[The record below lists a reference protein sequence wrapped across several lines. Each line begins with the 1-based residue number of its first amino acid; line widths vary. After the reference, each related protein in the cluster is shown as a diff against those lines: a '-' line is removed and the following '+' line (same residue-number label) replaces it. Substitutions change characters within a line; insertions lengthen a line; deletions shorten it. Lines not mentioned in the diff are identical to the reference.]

1 MEKTT
6 THSNS
11 FSHNTNEYLDAYV
24 CILKEMICAMTN
36 AELSNSISHN
46 FIVQMIPHH
55 KAAIQMS
62 RNVLKYTTNCDI
74 ECIASNIIMAQTQS
88 IRDMEKALTCCSQ
101 KNNPRNDLCTYQK
114 HVEKIFQTMF
124 HRMQTAKSCNSID
137 CNFLWEMIPHHEGA
151 VAFSET
157 TLEYNIC
164 PELKPILQAIV
175 TSQKQGICQM
185 EELLRSLS
193 C

>member
-1 MEKTT
+1 MEKNIHT
-6 THSNS
+6 NS
-11 FSHNTNEYLDAYV
+11 FSHNTNDYLDAFS
-24 CILKEMICAMTN
+24 CILKEMICGMTT
-36 AELSNSISHN
+36 AKLSDSISHN

-74 ECIASNIIMAQTQS
+74 ECIASNIITEQTQS
-88 IRDMEKALTCCSQ
+88 IHNMEKALPCCQ
-101 KNNPRNDLCTYQK
+101 KKTNANNDLCTYQK
-114 HVEKIFQTMF
+114 QVEKIFQTMF
-124 HRMQTAKSCNSID
+124 RRMQTARSCNSID

-157 TLEYNIC
+157 TLEYCIC
-164 PELKPILQAIV
+164 PELTPILQAII
-175 TSQKQGICQM
+175 TSQKQGIRQM
-185 EELLRSLS
+185 EELLRCLS

>member
-1 MEKTT
+1 MERKTHT
-6 THSNS
+6 NS
-11 FSHNTNEYLDAYV
+11 FSHNTNDYLDAYT
-24 CILKEMICAMTN
+24 CILKEMICGMTT
-36 AELSNSISHN
+36 AELSDSISHN

-74 ECIASNIIMAQTQS
+74 ECIASNIIKEQTQS
-88 IRDMEKALTCCSQ
+88 ISNMEKALPCCRKRSNA
-101 KNNPRNDLCTYQK
+101 KNDVCAYQK
-114 HVEKIFQTMF
+114 QVEKIFQTMF
-124 HRMQTAKSCNSID
+124 CRMQTAKSCNSID

-151 VAFSET
+151 VEFSET
-157 TLEYNIC
+157 TLKYCIC
-164 PELKPILQAIV
+164 SELTPILQSII

-185 EELLRSLS
+185 KELLCSLS

>member
-1 MEKTT
+1 METKTHT
-6 THSNS
+6 NS
-11 FSHNTNEYLDAYV
+11 FSHNTNDYLDAYA
-24 CILKEMICAMTN
+24 CILKEMICGMTN
-36 AELSNSISHN
+36 AKLCDSISHN

-74 ECIASNIIMAQTQS
+74 ECIASNIITEQTQS
-88 IRDMEKALTCCSQ
+88 ICDMEKALPCCR
-101 KNNPRNDLCTYQK
+101 KKTNAKNDLCACQK
-114 HVEKIFQTMF
+114 QVDKIFRTMF
-124 HRMQTAKSCNSID
+124 QRMQTAKSCNSID

-151 VAFSET
+151 VAFAET
-157 TLEYNIC
+157 TLEYCIC
-164 PELKPILQAIV
+164 PELKPILQAII

-185 EELLRSLS
+185 KELLRCLS

>member
-1 MEKTT
+1 METCIHT
-6 THSNS
+6 NS
-11 FSHNTNEYLDAYV
+11 FSHNTNDYLDAYS
-24 CILKEMICAMTN
+24 CILKEMICGMTT
-36 AELSNSISHN
+36 AKLSDSISHN

-55 KAAIQMS
+55 KAAVQMS

-74 ECIASNIIMAQTQS
+74 ECIASNIITEQTQS
-88 IRDMEKALTCCSQ
+88 ICNMEKALPCCRKKSNA
-101 KNNPRNDLCTYQK
+101 KSDLCAYQTQ
-114 HVEKIFQTMF
+114 VEKIFQTMF
-124 HRMQTAKSCNSID
+124 RRMQTAGSCNSID

-157 TLEYNIC
+157 TLEYCIC
-164 PELKPILQAIV
+164 PELKPILQAII

-185 EELLRSLS
+185 KELLCCLS

>member
-1 MEKTT
+1 MAKTT
-6 THSNS
+6 CTNS
-11 FSHNTNEYLDAYV
+11 FSHNTNEYLDAYA
-24 CILKEMICAMTN
+24 CILKEMICGMTN
-36 AELSNSISHN
+36 AELSDSISHN

-74 ECIASNIIMAQTQS
+74 ECIASDIIMKQTQS
-88 IRDMEKALTCCSQ
+88 IRDMEKVLPCCS
-101 KNNPRNDLCTYQK
+101 KKSNPRNDLCIWQK
-114 HVEKIFQTMF
+114 QVERIFQTMF
-124 HRMQTAKSCNSID
+124 HRMQTAQSCNSID

-151 VAFSET
+151 VAFSEA
-157 TLEYNIC
+157 TLKCSIC
-164 PELKPILQAIV
+164 PELTPILQAVI

-185 EELLRSLS
+185 NELLQCLS

>member
-1 MEKTT
+1 MKKS
-6 THSNS
+6 THPNS
-11 FSHNTNEYLDAYV
+11 FSHNTNEYLDAYS
-24 CILKEMICAMTN
+24 CILKEMICKMTG
-36 AELSNSISHN
+36 ADLSNSISHN

-74 ECIASNIIMAQTQS
+74 ECIASKIIMEQTQN
-88 IRDMEKALTCCSQ
+88 ICDMEKALPCCS
-101 KNNPRNDLCTYQK
+101 KKSNHRNDLCTSQK
-114 HVEKIFQTMF
+114 QVEKIFQTMF

-151 VAFSET
+151 VAFSEI
-157 TLEYNIC
+157 TLEYDIC
-164 PELKPILQAIV
+164 PELTPILQTII
-175 TSQKQGICQM
+175 TSQKQGICRM
-185 EELLRSLS
+185 EELLRCLS

>member
-1 MEKTT
+1 MERKTHT
-6 THSNS
+6 NS
-11 FSHNTNEYLDAYV
+11 FSHNTNDYLDAYA
-24 CILKEMICAMTN
+24 CILKEMICGMTT
-36 AELSNSISHN
+36 AELSDSISHN

-74 ECIASNIIMAQTQS
+74 ECIASNIIKEQTQS
-88 IRDMEKALTCCSQ
+88 ISNMEKALPCCRR
-101 KNNPRNDLCTYQK
+101 KNNAKNDVCAYQK
-114 HVEKIFQTMF
+114 QVEKIFQTMF
-124 HRMQTAKSCNSID
+124 CQMQTAKACNSID

-151 VAFSET
+151 VEFSET
-157 TLEYNIC
+157 TLKYRIC
-164 PELKPILQAIV
+164 PELTPILQSII

-185 EELLRSLS
+185 KELLRSLS